1 MPQLL
6 LHSVGLSVDF
16 RLTNAP
22 FKPLITRNCSSSAS
36 LYSTILRFTNIR
48 FCMAIECGK
57 LIKISRERLLTERLL
72 SVLLLV
78 DWVEEYDLTSATEVE
93 FDDISPVF
101 LCKGRKLNICSLLTL
116 AMSKYHQII
125 TFLVLVYQ
133 NELIDLPQ
141 D

>member
-6 LHSVGLSVDF
+6 WHSVGLSVDF

-22 FKPLITRNCSSSAS
+22 FKPLVTRNCSSSAS

-48 FCMAIECGK
+48 LCMATECGK
-57 LIKISRERLLTERLL
+57 LIKISRERLLTKRLL

-78 DWVEEYDLTSATEVE
+78 DCVEEDDLTSAREVE

>member
-1 MPQLL
+1 M
-6 LHSVGLSVDF
+6 
-16 RLTNAP
+16 NYY
-22 FKPLITRNCSSSAS
+22 FKGEGCQVR
-36 LYSTILRFTNIR
+36 Y
-48 FCMAIECGK
+48 
-57 LIKISRERLLTERLL
+57 KIQTFVS
-72 SVLLLV
+72 LLLV
-78 DWVEEYDLTSATEVE
+78 DRVEEYDLTSATEVE